1 MGQSEKTSK
10 GKITAVERRRD
21 HAKNKTR
28 KCLRIYEY
36 KYLIKDRR
44 IFNKIDKSKTPSSHC
59 HKNTQHFGKEMIQ
72 YFLGKRSWPYI

>member
-10 GKITAVERRRD
+10 GKITAVERRRA

-36 KYLIKDRR
+36 KYLIKDQ
-44 IFNKIDKSKTPSSHC
+44 
-59 HKNTQHFGKEMIQ
+59 KNI
-72 YFLGKRSWPYI
+72 